1 MKKILLTGASG
12 FLGSHILTY
21 YKEKYQ
27 LFTPSHSEM
36 DITILESILQYFEN
50 HKPDIVIH
58 CAAISDTGT
67 CEKKPDLSFTVNVT
81 GSRNI
86 AKVSSLFGAKC
97 ILCSSDQ
104 VYSNSAYENENY
116 ESDIVTPY
124 NVYGKH
130 KLAAENSCLEL
141 NADSVHLRLAW
152 MYDSKIDMTASRNDF
167 AKQLLHSLNE
177 KSDLP
182 LPINDKR
189 GVADVWEV
197 VKNIE
202 KTFEL
207 PGGVYNFGSPNHKN
221 TYETALSILDTLH
234 CDASYLKEK
243 VYDNAR
249 NLNMSQEKL
258 ASYNIHFSSTEDAL
272 IRCLKNYI

>member
-12 FLGSHILTY
+12 FLGSRILAY

-27 LFTPSHSEM
+27 IFAPSHSEM
-36 DITILESILQYFEN
+36 DITNWDSVLPYFET

-67 CEKKPDLSFTVNVT
+67 CEKNPNLSFSVNVT
-81 GSRNI
+81 GSENI
-86 AKVSSLFGAKC
+86 TKASLLFGAKC

-104 VYSNSAYENENY
+104 VYCNSAYENTNHETDNL
-116 ESDIVTPY
+116 TPY

-130 KLAAENSCLEL
+130 KLAAEHSCLTL

-152 MYDSKIDMTASRNDF
+152 MYDSKIDMIASRNDF
-167 AKQLLHSLNE
+167 VKQILHSINE

-189 GVADVWEV
+189 GIADVWEV
-197 VKNIE
+197 IKNIE
-202 KTFEL
+202 KTFNL
-207 PGGVYNFGSPNHKN
+207 PGGVYNFGSSNDKS
-221 TYETALSILDTLH
+221 TYETALSVLDALY
-234 CDASYLKEK
+234 CDTSYLKKK

-249 NLNMSQEKL
+249 NLSMSQKKL
-258 ASYNIHFSSTEDAL
+258 ESFDIHFSSTEDAL
-272 IRCLKNYI
+272 IQCLKNYI